1 MPYCK
6 IGGSPRCCL
15 VYLCLFLRSVHA
27 MLLQSALILCGA
39 EICSNCHPL
48 QALMAVGPFC
58 QFLQQLVAA
67 VPALDT
73 QRTPT
78 LVALAKLGAEFEP
91 VKPPPPPEEQ
101 EEGWSVKV
109 TKAKRQ
115 KAASQSVAAASSSSS
130 STSTA
135 AATLPPLSAV
145 LGGKPLSPSM
155 MNGVVAAFNPKRAK
169 SLSDIPAGANG
180 RLSQSQMNSY
190 KQAAATGNLEQQE
203 QEDAQEF
210 LQFVVMAAHEEVL
223 KLRSNLPAAGQPN
236 TAAADAANSSSRQQ
250 QAADNASKQ
259 ADSSHNKQT
268 QEDPEEWSV
277 VGKRNKAAI
286 TRTSGKQEDVAETS
300 VLSAM
305 FRGIL
310 KSSVKAK
317 GVQAAKPS
325 VTIQPFTT
333 LQLHLVEN
341 VRSIEDALEAMTHT
355 ELIHDYMV
363 KGFEQGVDAEKS
375 VKLSKLP
382 QVRVGHEGCWRSQ

>member
-1 MPYCK
+1 MDKVTGWHSMCDACVWTFLVMA
-6 IGGSPRCCL
+6 GRCSGVLSCMQM
-15 VYLCLFLRSVHA
+15 VNCTQCLCLLV
-27 MLLQSALILCGA
+27 LLFVFWL
-39 EICSNCHPL
+39 
-48 QALMAVGPFC
+48 
-58 QFLQQLVAA
+58 
-67 VPALDT
+67 
-73 QRTPT
+73 
-78 LVALAKLGAEFEP
+78 
-91 VKPPPPPEEQ
+91 
-101 EEGWSVKV
+101 
-109 TKAKRQ
+109 
-115 KAASQSVAAASSSSS
+115 
-130 STSTA
+130 
-135 AATLPPLSAV
+135 
-145 LGGKPLSPSM
+145 
-155 MNGVVAAFNPKRAK
+155 
-169 SLSDIPAGANG
+169 
-180 RLSQSQMNSY
+180 
-190 KQAAATGNLEQQE
+190 QQE